1 MDSVLS
7 LAVRS
12 SKFEVPSSG
21 AEGAWRRVPPQR
33 AVSRILSAFATLR
46 SLRRD
51 DHSSRPGIADGLERP
66 TRRPRTGRPFPARAA
81 FAGAGSTSLF
91 GLAPCGVLPAIC
103 LTADAVRSY
112 RTFSPLPA
120 VAGKDL
126 GCRCKRMIAFQR
138 PPRRKRHPRSFPA
151 TAGGIFSVPLSFGLP
166 RPGVTRRT
174 ALRSSD
180 FPPRVRS
187 SRSYGAAII

>member
-66 TRRPRTGRPFPARAA
+66 TRRPRTGRPLAPTHLRARRGAPPYLALLRAGFCLPSASRQTRCALTAPFHPYLLLQAVCFLCHFPSDCPDRELP
-81 FAGAGSTSLF
+81 GAL
-91 GLAPCGVLPAIC
+91 PCGVRTFLPAFAPDGA
-103 LTADAVRSY
+103 TARRSS
-112 RTFSPLPA
+112 SPL
-120 VAGKDL
+120 
-126 GCRCKRMIAFQR
+126 
-138 PPRRKRHPRSFPA
+138 RRN
-151 TAGGIFSVPLSFGLP
+151 
-166 RPGVTRRT
+166 
-174 ALRSSD
+174 
-180 FPPRVRS
+180 
-187 SRSYGAAII
+187 SRS